1 VVPETKGQQEPI
13 YIEVSSLLSKKLTGI
28 GRYVAR
34 MIEALS
40 SVASLRLVTTITDE
54 QARAIGLHR
63 WLLCGQEIR
72 IPQGELPPVNE
83 EVGEWVKRMLRRSRH
98 AHDCAEASR
107 HAGVYTMLRP
117 DERHFGREVCFL
129 YDFTPAILPWT
140 HLPGTCEHYGIF
152 FTRTSGYCD
161 RGIAISRSTQ
171 SDARWLC
178 ALPPERV
185 SLGYPGPSLCIG
197 EHLAQGVERSSN
209 VILVVSTLEPRKNG
223 RFLLDW
229 YMHSDAL
236 PEDMELRWVGPRGW
250 ISDGAESMTDGK
262 RGRRVR
268 FLGMVSDRELCRQ
281 YQEAA
286 FSVYPS
292 LYEGFGFPVLDSL
305 WHGTRVLSS
314 LNSSLQEFAVPGVHF
329 FDACDAGSLDE
340 AYGRMTRD
348 QGCTIDRDQ
357 LRKRFSWDQL
367 AQVVLKAC
375 A

>member
-1 VVPETKGQQEPI
+1 VVPDTRAEPEPI

-40 SVASLRLVTTITDE
+40 RVAPLRLVTTITDE

-63 WLLCGQEIR
+63 WLVCGHEIR
-72 IPQGELPPVNE
+72 ISQGELPPVNE
-83 EVGEWVKRMLRRSRH
+83 EVGVWVKRMLQRSRH
-98 AHDCAEASR
+98 AHDCHEAGR
-107 HAGVYTMLRP
+107 HSGVYTMLRP

-152 FTRTSGYCD
+152 FTRTSGNCD

-178 ALPPERV
+178 ALPPEQI
-185 SLGYPGPSLCIG
+185 SLGYPGPSLCVQ
-197 EHLAQGVERSSN
+197 EHLAQRVERSSN

-229 YMHSDAL
+229 YTQSEAL

-250 ISDGAESMTDGK
+250 ISDGAEHMTDGK
-262 RGRRVR
+262 RGRRIC

-329 FDACDAGSLDE
+329 FDAYDAGSLDE
-340 AYGRMTRD
+340 AYDRMTQDR
-348 QGCTIDRDQ
+348 GCIVDRDL
-357 LRKRFSWDQL
+357 LRKQFSWDQL

>member
-1 VVPETKGQQEPI
+1 LLPDTKAETGPI

-40 SVASLRLVTTITDE
+40 RVAPLRLVTTITHE
-54 QARAIGLHR
+54 QAIAIGLQR
-63 WLLCGQEIR
+63 WLVRGREIR
-72 IPQGELPPVNE
+72 IAQGELPPVDK
-83 EVGEWVKRMLRRSRH
+83 EVDLWVKRMLQRSQH
-98 AHDCAEASR
+98 VHDSGEASR
-107 HAGVYTMLRP
+107 CPGVYTMLRP
-117 DERHFGREVCFL
+117 DERHFAREVCFL

-152 FTRTSGYCD
+152 FSQTSGLCD
-161 RGIAISRSTQ
+161 QGIAISRSTQ

-185 SLGYPGPSLCIG
+185 SLGYPGPSLCVQ
-197 EHLAQGVERSSN
+197 EHFAQGVQRSTN

-229 YMHSDAL
+229 YLHNDVL
-236 PEDMELRWVGPRGW
+236 PENTELRWVGPKGW
-250 ISDGAESMTDGK
+250 ISDGSEHMTDGK
-262 RGRRVR
+262 NGRRVR

-281 YQEAA
+281 YQQAA
-286 FSVYPS
+286 FSIYPS
-292 LYEGFGFPVLDSL
+292 LYEGFGFPVLDAL

-314 LNSSLQEFAVPGVHF
+314 LNSSLQEFNVPGVYF
-329 FDACDAGSLDE
+329 FDACDARSLDQ
-340 AYGRMTRD
+340 AYRRLAHDKTPM
-348 QGCTIDRDQ
+348 IDREG
-357 LRKRFSWDQL
+357 LRRQFSWDRL